1 MSRNSLVVVSLLA
14 ALAGACAV
22 RTDAPE
28 TTIQPPATLATPR
41 VSDGTFDAAWWRQ
54 FDDPVLDG
62 LVDEAVSGNRDLRAA
77 SSRYEAA
84 LEIAGAAKAALLP
97 SGGVTIGA
105 SRQHLALD
113 QPGGRLM
120 PSRTFSLVDA
130 GLVVSWEADVFGRL
144 RGAAGAALADAGA
157 AQYDARGVRVLTAA
171 AVARSYF
178 QYRAARRE
186 VELLDALS
194 ARTRQMQEVT
204 IARVANGRGTRLDTV
219 RVQQI
224 VEELVAARALA
235 LHQVE
240 AARQALAVLT
250 GRTADGWQVPSSEV
264 APLSARVLPIGAASD
279 LLRRRPDVAAAELRL
294 QAASLRAG
302 VARAALFPRVD
313 ITGSIGLIA
322 GSAGR
327 LVESSAAS
335 WLIVPRLGW
344 AVLDWPRLRR
354 QMRAAGH
361 VAEAAFFDYE
371 QAVLAAIGD
380 ARTAI
385 DRYGA
390 AVEQLAA
397 EDRRAQAADEA
408 ATIVSVQYREGLV
421 DSFARTEAER
431 QAIAAALAANRALFV
446 QRSAV
451 VDVYRAVGGGWQ

>member
-1 MSRNSLVVVSLLA
+1 MSRVYLVVVSLLA
-14 ALAGACAV
+14 VAAGACSV
-22 RTDAPE
+22 RAAAPE
-28 TTIQPPATLATPR
+28 TTIQPPATLATAR
-41 VSDGTFDAAWWRQ
+41 VSDATFDTAWWRQ
-54 FDDPVLDG
+54 FGDAVLDG

-77 SSRYEAA
+77 AARYEAA
-84 LEIAGAAKAALLP
+84 LDLAGAAKMALLP
-97 SGGVTIGA
+97 SGGVTAGA
-105 SRQHLALD
+105 LRQHLALD

-120 PSRTFSLVDA
+120 PARTFSLIDA
-130 GLVVSWEADVFGRL
+130 GVAVSWEADVFGRL

-157 AQYDARGVRVLTAA
+157 LQYDARGVQVATAA
-171 AVARSYF
+171 AVARAYF
-178 QYRAARRE
+178 QLRAAQRE
-186 VELLDALS
+186 VELLDALA

-204 IARVANGRGTRLDTV
+204 VARVVNGRGTRLDTV

-235 LHQVE
+235 VHQVE

-250 GRTADGWQVPSSEV
+250 GRTADGWQVPESAA
-264 APLSARVLPIGAASD
+264 APLSARLLPIGAASD
-279 LLRRRPDVAAAELRL
+279 LLRRRPDVAAAEFRL
-294 QAASLRAG
+294 EAASLRAG

-313 ITGSIGLIA
+313 VTGAIGLVA

-335 WLIVPRLGW
+335 WLIAPRIGW
-344 AVLDWPRLRR
+344 ALIDWPRLRR

-361 VAEAAFFDYE
+361 AAEAAFAGYE
-371 QAVLAAIGD
+371 QAVVAAIGD

-397 EDRRAQAADEA
+397 EDRRAQAAEEA

-421 DSFARTEAER
+421 DSFARTDAER
-431 QAIAAALAANRALFV
+431 QAIAAALGANRALLQ
-446 QRSAV
+446 QRAAV
-451 VDVYRAVGGGWQ
+451 VDLYRAVGGGWQ

>member
-1 MSRNSLVVVSLLA
+1 
-14 ALAGACAV
+14 
-22 RTDAPE
+22 
-28 TTIQPPATLATPR
+28 
-41 VSDGTFDAAWWRQ
+41 
-54 FDDPVLDG
+54 
-62 LVDEAVSGNRDLRAA
+62 
-77 SSRYEAA
+77 
-84 LEIAGAAKAALLP
+84 
-97 SGGVTIGA
+97 
-105 SRQHLALD
+105 
-113 QPGGRLM
+113 
-120 PSRTFSLVDA
+120 
-130 GLVVSWEADVFGRL
+130 
-144 RGAAGAALADAGA
+144 
-157 AQYDARGVRVLTAA
+157 
-171 AVARSYF
+171 
-178 QYRAARRE
+178 
-186 VELLDALS
+186 
-194 ARTRQMQEVT
+194 
-204 IARVANGRGTRLDTV
+204 
-219 RVQQI
+219 
-224 VEELVAARALA
+224 
-235 LHQVE
+235 
-240 AARQALAVLT
+240 
-250 GRTADGWQVPSSEV
+250 
-264 APLSARVLPIGAASD
+264 VLPIGAASD